1 LAYNIQIHHK
11 LHLSM
16 LSAAQIKEAVLNGVS
31 LEDDKRQR
39 FNEIQQ
45 VSFEVDDTH
54 YSSNDT
60 EKRQANERVSFPS
73 SDLSLSRS

>member
-1 LAYNIQIHHK
+1 
-11 LHLSM
+11 M